1 MKQTT
6 LNVIVFLISLW
17 CWSSPVL
24 ATGKTNVNEVND
36 LFDRHIENKSELMRN
51 LQEQREEAVR
61 DIETGKGLEYVEG
74 INEAESKARELES
87 IREVDLE
94 SSGRQ
99 KRASEEYRFYDENEL
114 EPDYSKPGNIAH
126 KQDCDEI
133 VSQTGLS
140 MKKLGQDL
148 QTKLSSLGIDCRQSK
163 GSTQKDLT
171 YHIEINGT
179 EHRNSEYEQ
188 VFCEEPRNRYNCQ
201 DVLTVRCH
209 KRGIQWGPWQDK
221 TIIIPYQSIP
231 WHWWI
236 RSYFR
241 PTDTRVANS
250 FNRFTINPV
259 YHQEIAIYIASAIGV
274 SLSQINVGTQDITVT
289 HIWDTLYPGYSQ
301 NVVSNTFR
309 GGGIASGLSILSGLS
324 VKASKVTF
332 HYQYRSGSEICA
344 EWVDEWDEVCGLE
357 S

>member
-61 DIETGKGLEYVEG
+61 DIETGKGLEHVEG

-114 EPDYSKPGNIAH
+114 EPDYSKPGNLAH
-126 KQDCDEI
+126 KQDCDDI

-140 MKKLGQDL
+140 MKKLGKDL
-148 QTKLSSLGIDCRQSK
+148 QTKLSALGIDCRQSE

-188 VFCEEPRNRYNCQ
+188 VFCEEPRNRYNCH
-201 DVLTVRCH
+201 DALTLRCN
-209 KRGIQWGPWQDK
+209 KKGIAFGSWQNRTMVMTFV
-221 TIIIPYQSIP
+221 TIPER
-231 WHWWI
+231 WWTVD
-236 RSYFR
+236 RWENSYCACGR
-241 PTDTRVANS
+241 WR
-250 FNRFTINPV
+250 INPA
-259 YHQEIAIYIASAIGV
+259 YNQEIAIHIAGTIKARLDQVYVGHQNIV
-274 SLSQINVGTQDITVT
+274 VIPRPNLSTNVDWSDCHEKWGEF
-289 HIWDTLYPGYSQ
+289 YSDQ
-301 NVVSNTFR
+301 R
-309 GGGIASGLSILSGLS
+309 WA
-324 VKASKVTF
+324 KVMF
-332 HYQYRSGSEICA
+332 HYQYKPNYEIC
-344 EWVDEWDEVCGLE
+344 EQWSEDWNEVCKLQ
-357 S
+357 

>member
-1 MKQTT
+1 MNKAT
-6 LNVIVFLISLW
+6 LRIIVLLAFTLSYNL
-17 CWSSPVL
+17 PVL
-24 ATGKTNVNEVND
+24 AVKTNVNEVND
-36 LFDRHIENKSELMRN
+36 LFERHIENKSELMRD
-51 LQEQREEAVR
+51 LQEQQSGTVMQIQSGE
-61 DIETGKGLEYVEG
+61 GLQHIEG
-74 INEAESKARELES
+74 IGEAESTAKELES

-99 KRASEEYRFYDENEL
+99 KRASEEYRFYDDNEI

-133 VSQTGLS
+133 VSQTSLA
-140 MKKLGQDL
+140 MKKLGKDL
-148 QTKLSSLGIDCRQSK
+148 QTKLSALGIDCRQVK
-163 GSTQKDLT
+163 GTTAKDLT
-171 YHIEINGT
+171 YHIEIKGE
-179 EHRNSEYEQ
+179 EHKNSEYEQ
-188 VFCEEPRNRYNCQ
+188 VICEEPRNRYNCH
-201 DVLTVRCH
+201 DALTVRCH
-209 KRGIQWGPWQDK
+209 KRGMQWGAWQDK

-231 WHWWI
+231 QHWWI

-259 YHQEIAIYIASAIGV
+259 YHQEIAIYIASTIGAG
-274 SLSQINVGTQDITVT
+274 LAQINVGTQDITVT
-289 HIWDTLYPGYSQ
+289 HIWDALYPGYSR
-301 NVVSNTFR
+301 NVVSNTLR

-324 VKASKVTF
+324 VKASQVTF

-357 S
+357 P